1 MISIEGT
8 AKDVEIWIN
17 DELAEINKLSTA
29 LKKRGEEDKRRE
41 LRRLDEEIA
50 KLDRGEWLR
59 LFRSVWLI

>member
-1 MISIEGT
+1 LISIEGT

>member
-1 MISIEGT
+1 
-8 AKDVEIWIN
+8 VWIN
-17 DELAEINKLSTA
+17 DELTEINKLSTA

>member
-17 DELAEINKLSTA
+17 DELAEINRLSTA

-41 LRRLDEEIA
+41 LRRLDEELA
-50 KLDRGEWLR
+50 KLDRGR
-59 LFRSVWLI
+59 